1 MLSCSTSSFRLLVNA
16 IISILINFVKI
27 ISKKIYRFNTDR
39 SSPGQL
45 RFPFSE
51 KPCSLQYRSRKSCA
65 VAVRRKQK
73 RLCLKTR
80 KRRNWLGLAGVA
92 HPRRIRR
99 SLASPRQAPKCVL
112 FILYSTHYVMICSK
126 CSILPSHSLLESAH
140 SFSSV
145 SISVFIGRFFL

>member
-1 MLSCSTSSFRLLVNA
+1 MLR
-16 IISILINFVKI
+16 ILFSLACYFHHTNLDKI
-27 ISKKIYRFNTDR
+27 CQDNSKKIIALKQTATARVSFAFHSAKSHVPSN
-39 SSPGQL
+39 
-45 RFPFSE
+45 
-51 KPCSLQYRSRKSCA
+51 YRSRKSCA

-92 HPRRIRR
+92 HPRRMRR

-112 FILYSTHYVMICSK
+112 FILYPTHYVKMCSR
-126 CSILPSHSLLESAH
+126 CSILLSHSLLESAH

-145 SISVFIGRFFL
+145 SISAFIGRFFL